1 MWGKAAAMA
10 GRYLA
15 KRGTVLM
22 IGAVVSAAVAGAAWY
37 VVDAIE
43 DRGSLQ
49 AQLAAKDRVIEGMNQ
64 RARSWQEHATAIQEL
79 ARRFDLY
86 DDELAKAKQDR
97 DALAVAV
104 DSKIEDLR
112 RDLPEVETFLSARAP
127 GALVR
132 VYCDDGTL
140 APGSTA
146 CANLDP

>member
-1 MWGKAAAMA
+1 MWTQAIAVV
-10 GRYLA
+10 GRFLA
-15 KRGTVLM
+15 KRGVILV
-22 IGAVVSAAVAGAAWY
+22 IGAVISAAVAGGAWY
-37 VVDAIE
+37 VVGAIE
-43 DRGSLQ
+43 DRGTLR
-49 AQLAAKDRVIEGMNQ
+49 AQLAEKDRVIEGMNQ
-64 RARSWQEHATAIQEL
+64 RARDWQEHATAIQTL
-79 ARRFDLY
+79 ARRFDQY
-86 DDELAKAKQDR
+86 DDQLAQAKQDR

-146 CANLDP
+146 CADLDP